1 MVINIGRRKKVGD
14 IPKMTKGKWTDKVQ
28 ASDFEKIVNAALPP
42 IGIMLEG
49 EAIVRCPVRTGR
61 LRGSITY
68 AVQRENDNP
77 RPPARAEDKVDRPT
91 NKYTLYVGS
100 NCNYAQHVEYGTR
113 FSRAQP
119 YMRPALD
126 KNKKRCRDIFQ
137 KEIKAVLNGK

>member
-1 MVINIGRRKKVGD
+1 
-14 IPKMTKGKWTDKVQ
+14 MTKGKWTDKVQ

-91 NKYTLYVGS
+91 NKYTLYVGT
-100 NCNYAQHVEYGTR
+100 NVDYAQHIEYGTR
-113 FSRAQP
+113 HMGAQP
-119 YMRPALD
+119 YLRPALD
-126 KNKKRCRDIFQ
+126 YGRKIAQ
-137 KEIKAVLNGK
+137 KMFTDEIKRHLRGQ

>member
-1 MVINIGRRKKVGD
+1 
-14 IPKMTKGKWTDKVQ
+14 MTKGKWTDKVQ
-28 ASDFEKIVNAALPP
+28 ASDFERMVKRGLSA
-42 IGIMLEG
+42 IGPFIEG
-49 EAIVRCPVRTGR
+49 EAIVRTDGFTVTGR

-68 AVQRENDNP
+68 AIKTEQDEI
-77 RPPARAEDKVDRPT
+77 RPDKSGTRWGEDKIDKPID
-91 NKYTLYVGS
+91 KYTLYVGS

-126 KNKKRCRDIFQ
+126 KNKKRCREIFQ